1 MVVNY
6 NNHSKY
12 NVGQKGSILLLQ
24 TNDSIHDYGEYDE
37 RFITINNIG
46 INFHTGDIQKRL
58 TLIDAEN
65 LIYTSEYFN
74 KTEYKTLIEYNFTVE
89 EDWKNG

>member
-1 MVVNY
+1 
-6 NNHSKY
+6 
-12 NVGQKGSILLLQ
+12 
-24 TNDSIHDYGEYDE
+24 
-37 RFITINNIG
+37 
-46 INFHTGDIQKRL
+46 
-58 TLIDAEN
+58 